1 MLVDAVEVKLETK
14 VFDRARRSDGE
25 SMGSPTVSV
34 NDNGCGRS
42 VGFAEFEFA
51 YVELQAEEQ
60 SSR

>member
-1 MLVDAVEVKLETK
+1 MCVLMLVDAVEVKLETK

-42 VGFAEFEFA
+42 IGFASF
-51 YVELQAEEQ
+51 
-60 SSR
+60 